1 MKKLRILALLL
12 VLVCLLAACSNK
24 AEKKS
29 RTDADKS
36 VSDAEEN
43 TQPSEGIVGSWS
55 GQADVTQK
63 MAESLGG
70 DTQLNGSLIFA
81 FQLDLNEDGTAKM
94 TLDKDATEA
103 ASAEFMQSLTDMMLE
118 QIYQAAEQSG
128 DTTRE
133 AIDAEFES
141 QYGMTTHEY
150 VESNFNFDTLLSGMG
165 ELNVD
170 GVYRYTD
177 GKLYIENTEAEIK
190 DDTYMAVTLDGNTL
204 TLDKYY
210 ENGVESDGT
219 ADSIGMLLPMTFT
232 RN

>member
-1 MKKLRILALLL
+1 
-12 VLVCLLAACSNK
+12 
-24 AEKKS
+24 
-29 RTDADKS
+29 
-36 VSDAEEN
+36 
-43 TQPSEGIVGSWS
+43 
-55 GQADVTQK
+55 
-63 MAESLGG
+63 
-70 DTQLNGSLIFA
+70 
-81 FQLDLNEDGTAKM
+81 M

-118 QIYQAAEQSG
+118 QIYQVAEQSG

-141 QYGMTTHEY
+141 QYGMTTREY

-177 GKLYIENTEAEIK
+177 GKLYIEDTEAEIK
-190 DDTYMAVTLDGNTL
+190 DDTYMAVTLDGDTL

>member
-36 VSDAEEN
+36 VSDAEES

-141 QYGMTTHEY
+141 QYGMTTREY